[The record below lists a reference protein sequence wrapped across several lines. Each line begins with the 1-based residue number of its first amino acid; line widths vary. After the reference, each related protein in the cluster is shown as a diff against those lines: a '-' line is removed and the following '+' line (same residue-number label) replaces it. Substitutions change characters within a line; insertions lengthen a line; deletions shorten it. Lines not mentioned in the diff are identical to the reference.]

1 MALPSTRQLL
11 LLLVA
16 LSFVFFFLSL
26 MCYPK
31 PFMAISRG
39 DLLGLRPVNETT
51 ISKNCCLATYMDYNC
66 STLTECRF
74 FFFFFFYFCFA
85 DGDAADCD
93 LADGAW
99 VRDLDG
105 SGYTNGSCPLML
117 EHNCGKYGKDQGYVN
132 WRWKPKQCQLP
143 RFQGKVEIPL
153 GAKDEDED
161 TVKTW
166 YFQSYD
172 FTLMQLWTKFLVE
185 AAEQVINGTGTGFY
199 DLHLD
204 RIDTSWSG
212 KLPLLDYLVISD
224 GHWFFRKLYLH
235 EYDKLVGCVYCS
247 EGNLTD
253 FGINFAIRKAF
264 RTAFQFINECEQCEG
279 LVTVVRTF
287 APAHFENGT
296 WNDGGDC
303 SRTRPFEESAI
314 SLTGTEYDIRST
326 QVEELESMRS
336 AKGGKGF
343 GLLDVTKAMMMRP
356 DAHPGSHRDFMGMK
370 GFNDCVHWCLPGPVD
385 MWNEMLLAVLKKEGL
400 IAT

>member
-1 MALPSTRQLL
+1 MALTSTRQLL

-16 LSFVFFFLSL
+16 LAFAFFFLSL
-26 MCYPK
+26 MCYPR
-31 PFMAISRG
+31 PFIAISRG
-39 DLLGLRPVNETT
+39 DHL
-51 ISKNCCLATYMDYNC
+51 
-66 STLTECRF
+66 
-74 FFFFFFYFCFA
+74 
-85 DGDAADCD
+85 ADCD
-93 LADGAW
+93 LADGEW
-99 VRDLDG
+99 VRDFDG

-117 EHNCGKYGKDQGYVN
+117 EHNCGKYGKDQDYVN

-143 RFQGKVEIPL
+143 RFQGKVFLEMMRGKTMAFVGDSVSRNQMSSLICFFFTKLKTLFYFVEIPL
-153 GAKDEDED
+153 GAKNEDED

-166 YFQSYD
+166 YLQSYD

-204 RIDTSWSG
+204 RIDMSWSG
-212 KLPLLDYLVISD
+212 KLPLLDYLIISD

-264 RTAFQFINECEQCEG
+264 RTAFQFINKCEECEG

-303 SRTRPFEESAI
+303 SRTRPFEEGAI
-314 SLTGTEYDIRST
+314 SLTATEYDMRSA

-356 DAHPGSHRDFMGMK
+356 DGHPSSHRDFMGME

-385 MWNEMLLAVLKKEGL
+385 MWNEMLLAVLKKGL